1 MDNTGVQLVTKALQD
16 LLSASLGGTVYVGPL
31 DDANAAGAKAVLFLY
46 RVAVNPDLRNMP
58 HILPPATP
66 GGAPIVYEN
75 ALPLDLF
82 YILTAGDTEAGGEL
96 DSLATLGEAMQLLQ
110 GASTIT
116 GLAVQ
121 GDTVRV
127 TLDPVTSEEMS
138 RIWNLFPT
146 RNYRT
151 SVVYLVTPVWID
163 PVAPL
168 PPAAPVTHEPHRV
181 GPMAPAATL

>member
-1 MDNTGVQLVTKALQD
+1 
-16 LLSASLGGTVYVGPL
+16 
-31 DDANAAGAKAVLFLY
+31 
-46 RVAVNPDLRNMP
+46 
-58 HILPPATP
+58 
-66 GGAPIVYEN
+66 
-75 ALPLDLF
+75 
-82 YILTAGDTEAGGEL
+82 
-96 DSLATLGEAMQLLQ
+96 MQLLQ